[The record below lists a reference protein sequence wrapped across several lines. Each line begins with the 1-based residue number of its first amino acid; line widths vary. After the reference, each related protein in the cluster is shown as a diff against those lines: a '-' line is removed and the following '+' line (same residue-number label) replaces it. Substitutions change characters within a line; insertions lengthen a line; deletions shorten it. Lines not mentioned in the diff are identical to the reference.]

1 LRALFLFWLRL
12 IRVVQKRL
20 DMMTFF
26 SILLFD
32 NEVRYKNL
40 YGIMLRHFFLGFIK
54 IHILHHASEEPIYGL
69 WIIEELGQHGYQLS
83 PGTLYPILHALE
95 ADGLLRSSEQL
106 VDGKIR
112 KYYEI
117 TAKGRKT
124 LAEVKKKIKELVDEV
139 M

>member
-1 LRALFLFWLRL
+1 
-12 IRVVQKRL
+12 
-20 DMMTFF
+20 
-26 SILLFD
+26 
-32 NEVRYKNL
+32 
-40 YGIMLRHFFLGFIK
+40 MLRHFFLGFIK

-117 TAKGRKT
+117 TSKGRKT

-139 M
+139 MPQ